1 MPLDRVPF
9 DLAISDPK
17 LLKHHFETLSG
28 PQQVVLKAFNGLELS
43 DELNPKTGKSELDYW
58 SMLQGGAEFDH
69 LGFVTKIN
77 PVPYFPKKYDT
88 LVAILGR
95 RSGKTDR
102 ITATQIAYEAL
113 LGGHMK
119 HVQPGQDVQIL
130 FIAQDIDMASSHLNF
145 IYNAIMS
152 SPLLAKE
159 IQDKNQDAILLRN
172 GLKIVPAPPTIK
184 SSRGMAVP
192 GWCGDEV
199 GFWYKDNKAANPDYE
214 VERAVEYAMAQ
225 FPDSFK
231 FITSTPYTKEGML
244 WEYHLAGTEG
254 NKLRC
259 EACTASGIRYCAH
272 NADDREEHEGVLVV
286 HAPTAAMENPKITR
300 KKLIKLQKQDPEAFV
315 RESLAQFVDSISGFL
330 SPEVLQS
337 CISKK
342 ITERPRYPRPGH
354 PEDPTFFYVAAM
366 DPAFRHDKFAFT
378 IMHHSMEEGIVQDYF
393 FEWTPELGQPLNPK
407 TVLTEIKAKLDEY
420 GIGMIYSD
428 QYQLE
433 SLQQLALELNFSIH
447 GVDFTA
453 SSKAKIYGSFAS
465 LVNQRRIRLLD
476 KSTIYNQ
483 LIALEKK
490 RTPNGAVQISGRPG
504 AYDDAAA
511 ACALCAHQSVWM
523 LPQVRLAKPTEPTH
537 VEEGWAHIQRRRQIM
552 NGEDAG
558 EFADEW
564 DEAA

>member
-342 ITERPRYPRPGH
+342 ITERPRYPRPGS
-354 PEDPTFFYVAAM
+354 P
-366 DPAFRHDKFAFT
+366 
-378 IMHHSMEEGIVQDYF
+378 
-393 FEWTPELGQPLNPK
+393 
-407 TVLTEIKAKLDEY
+407 
-420 GIGMIYSD
+420 
-428 QYQLE
+428 
-433 SLQQLALELNFSIH
+433 
-447 GVDFTA
+447 
-453 SSKAKIYGSFAS
+453 
-465 LVNQRRIRLLD
+465 
-476 KSTIYNQ
+476 
-483 LIALEKK
+483 
-490 RTPNGAVQISGRPG
+490 GRPDVLLRRG
-504 AYDDAAA
+504 
-511 ACALCAHQSVWM
+511 HGPG
-523 LPQVRLAKPTEPTH
+523 LPARQVRLHHHASLDGGGNCAGLFLRMDAGVGPATQSEDGSDGNQGETGRIRDWNDLLGPIPTRKSAAAGVGVELLDSWGRFHCKQQGENLRLVCELGEPTPDSS
-537 VEEGWAHIQRRRQIM
+537 ARQIDHLQPTDCS
-552 NGEDAG
+552 GKEAHAKRRG
-558 EFADEW
+558 ADFW
-564 DEAA
+564 QTGRL

>member
-1 MPLDRVPF
+1 MALERVPF
-9 DLAISDPK
+9 DVAISDPK
-17 LLKHHFETLSG
+17 LLKHHFETLSP

-58 SMLQGGAEFDH
+58 AILQGNCEYDQ
-69 LGFVTKIN
+69 LGFVTK
-77 PVPYFPKKYDT
+77 VFATPYFPKKYDT

-152 SPLLAKE
+152 SPLLARE

-172 GLKIVPAPPTIK
+172 GIKIVPAPPTIK

-199 GFWYKDNKAANPDYE
+199 GFWYKDSKAANPDYE

-259 EACTASGIRYCAH
+259 EKCTTDGVRYCAH

-286 HAPTAAMENPKITR
+286 HAPTAAMENPKISR

-315 RESLAQFVDSISGFL
+315 RESLARFVDSISGFL
-330 SPEVLQS
+330 SPEVLRS
-337 CISKK
+337 CVAAK
-342 ITERPRYPRPGH
+342 IIEREPKPG
-354 PEDPTFFYVAAM
+354 FYYVAAM

-378 IMHHSMEEGIVQDYF
+378 IMHHSREEGIVQDYF
-393 FEWTPELGQPLNPK
+393 EEWTPELGVPLNPK
-407 TVLTEIKAKLDEY
+407 TVLQEIKIQLDKF
-420 GIGMIYSD
+420 GVAHVYSD

-433 SLQQLALELNFSIH
+433 SLQQLAMDLGFSVH

-465 LVNQRRIRLLD
+465 LVNQKRMKILD
-476 KSTIYNQ
+476 KPTIFNQ
-483 LIALEKK
+483 LVALEKK
-490 RTPNGAVQISGRPG
+490 RSPHGVIQISARPG

-511 ACALCAHQSVWM
+511 ACALGAHQCVWL
-523 LPQVRLAKPTEPTH
+523 LPQISLAKPTIPTH
-537 VEEGWAHIQRRRQIM
+537 VEEGMESIRRRRRIQ
-552 NGEDAG
+552 NGE
-558 EFADEW
+558 EPDESGF
-564 DEAA
+564 DDDY